1 MVEAIASEVDLRSSE
16 LEGQEVSTLYF
27 GGGTPSVLST
37 AQLRLL
43 MDKLKDSYVLSPEA
57 EVTLEANPE
66 DIDAKVM
73 DDLLSLGVSR
83 LSMGIQSF
91 DDKVL
96 QSMNRSHDSEQAL
109 NAVRV
114 AQRCGID
121 NISVDIIYGLPG
133 RALNHLAQDVAQF
146 LDLKVPHISAY
157 ALTIEKG
164 TLYHHQVQK
173 GSLIMPNDDMV
184 EEQFFALR
192 KSFVNAGY
200 EHYEVSNFAQPG
212 CISKHNSAYWKGV
225 SYLGVGPSA
234 HSYDGNTRSW
244 NVANNHGY
252 MKAIEEGSPSRESET
267 LDQHTRFNEYVLT
280 RLRTKWGLNLRY
292 LSNEFGVDIIKDN
305 AAIWSRY
312 EGKYHIKDG
321 HLILDPEGL
330 ILADGLASDLF
341 QIA

>member
-1 MVEAIASEVDLRSSE
+1 MVEAIASEVTMRSPE
-16 LEGQEVSTLYF
+16 LKGQTVSTIYF

-43 MDKLKDSYVLSPEA
+43 IDKLSDSYELSATA

-66 DIDAKVM
+66 DINIQVI
-73 DDLLSLGVSR
+73 DDLLSLGVTR

-91 DDKVL
+91 DDTVL
-96 QSMNRSHDSEQAL
+96 TSMNRSHNSDQAL
-109 NAVRV
+109 NAVRT
-114 AQRCGID
+114 AQHGGID

-133 RALNHLAQDVAQF
+133 KALAHLTEDVEQF

-164 TLYHHQVQK
+164 TLYHHQVKK
-173 GSLIMPNDDMV
+173 GSLVMPTDDMV
-184 EEQFFALR
+184 EQQFFALR
-192 KSFVNAGY
+192 KSLIKAGY

-212 CISKHNSAYWKGV
+212 GISKHNSAYWKAV
-225 SYLGVGPSA
+225 PYLGFGPSA
-234 HSYDGNTRSW
+234 HSYNVSTRSW
-244 NVANNHGY
+244 NMANNHGY
-252 MKAIEEGSPSRESET
+252 MKAVEEGSPSRESET

-280 RLRTKWGLNLRY
+280 RLRTKWGLNLTHI
-292 LSNEFGVDIIKDN
+292 SNEFGVDIIKDN
-305 AAIWSRY
+305 EAIWSRY
-312 EGKYHIKDG
+312 EGRYHIKDG